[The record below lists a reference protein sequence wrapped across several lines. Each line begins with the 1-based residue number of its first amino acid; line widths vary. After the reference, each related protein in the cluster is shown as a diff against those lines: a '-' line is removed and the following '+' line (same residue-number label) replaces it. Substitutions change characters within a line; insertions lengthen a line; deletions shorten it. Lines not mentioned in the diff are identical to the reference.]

1 MKIAIAGGGIG
12 GLTLA
17 LMCHRQGLDVDVWEA
32 SESVR
37 PLGVGIN
44 LLPHAVRELMAL
56 GLHDALAGM
65 AIETSSLSYYNK
77 LGQRIWNEPR
87 GRSAGYDWPQFSIH
101 RGEFQMLLYRTA
113 VERLGADRVHV
124 GHAIETIDSTG
135 SGPGERARFT
145 LRRRADNASVDSE
158 ADVLVGADGIHSAV
172 RRHFYPAGD
181 APRFSRR
188 LLWRATTE
196 TTPYLDGRSMFM
208 AGHQDQ
214 KFVAYPISEPSRRG
228 GRSLVNWI
236 AELRVP
242 DDYPDTPPRSD
253 WNREVDKSV
262 FRAAFANWRWDWID
276 IPALIDGA
284 PAIYEFPMVDKD
296 PLPRWT
302 FERVT
307 LLGDAAHPM
316 YPIGSNGSAQAI
328 MDARYL
334 TDCLADCQRTRGD
347 IGYALREYE
356 AERLPRTAG
365 IVLRNRMNG
374 PEQVMQMAEERAP
387 NGFRAIDDVIARH
400 ELEAVAQ
407 RYKQLAG
414 FDRQSLQAQGQ
425 KECLEEGRNKNLTQR
440 ALPATGKG
448 DTR

>member
-1 MKIAIAGGGIG
+1 MKLAIAGGGIG

-17 LMCHRQGLDVDVWEA
+17 LLCQRHGIDVEVWEA
-32 SESVR
+32 SESLR

-44 LLPHAVRELMAL
+44 LLPHAVRELAAL
-56 GLHDALAGM
+56 GLADELAAM
-65 AIETSSLSYYNK
+65 AIETASLSYYNK
-77 LGQRIWNEPR
+77 FGQRIWHEPR
-87 GRSAGYDWPQFSIH
+87 GRAAGYDWPQFSVH
-101 RGEFQMLLYRTA
+101 RGEFQMMLYRAA
-113 VERLGADRVHV
+113 VQRLGADRIHT
-124 GHAIETIDSTG
+124 GHAFESVAATG
-135 SGPGERARFT
+135 ANGEPVRFT
-145 LRRRADNASVDSE
+145 LRRRADGAAVDAH

-172 RRHFYPAGD
+172 RRHFYPSGD

-188 LLWRATTE
+188 MIWRATTE
-196 TTPYLDGRSMFM
+196 AAPYLDGRSMFM

-214 KFVAYPISEPSRRG
+214 KFVAYPISEPLRRQ

-242 DDYPDTPPRSD
+242 DDVPDTPPRSD
-253 WNREVDKSV
+253 WNREVDKSL
-262 FRAAFANWRWDWID
+262 FRDAFAGWCWDWID

-302 FERVT
+302 FDRVT

-328 MDARYL
+328 LDARYL
-334 TDCLADCQRTRGD
+334 VDCLLGTADT
-347 IGYALREYE
+347 GYALREYE

-365 IVLRNRMNG
+365 IVLRNRLNG
-374 PEQVMQMAEERAP
+374 PEQVMQLAEERAP
-387 NGFRAIDDVIARH
+387 QGFTDIDSVIPLAEREAIA
-400 ELEAVAQ
+400 L

-414 FDRQSLQAQGQ
+414 FDRQSLQAG
-425 KECLEEGRNKNLTQR
+425 GR
-440 ALPATGKG
+440 
-448 DTR
+448 